1 MAPAAM
7 PTAKP
12 IMKPILTLS
21 KQLGCVCPYGPTVTG
36 ILKMDADF
44 IFWHHAILYLYFTY
58 VNYVK
63 IYIMTLFCVFIYYD
77 FIVDISI
84 YNIFAYLVRSESV
97 NI

>member
-36 ILKMDADF
+36 IWKMDADF
-44 IFWHHAILYLYFTY
+44 IFLHHAMFLYLYSHM
-58 VNYVK
+58 NYLK
-63 IYIMTLFCVFIYYD
+63 IYIMTLLCNKYYIYLL
-77 FIVDISI
+77 
-84 YNIFAYLVRSESV
+84 YNIYTCIFGAFRVS
-97 NI
+97 